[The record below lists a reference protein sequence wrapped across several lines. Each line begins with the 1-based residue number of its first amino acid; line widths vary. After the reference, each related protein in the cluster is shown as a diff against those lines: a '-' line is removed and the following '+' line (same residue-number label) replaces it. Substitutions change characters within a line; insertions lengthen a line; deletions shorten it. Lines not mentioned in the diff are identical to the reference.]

1 MRWLNCWTKTKESKR
16 EIMTKFRVKRFNITC
31 WVFFFFFFE
40 CLRSQPEKTF
50 QVALVDFVLLVL
62 LLTLSKFNTLSY
74 IASINLFNTTAV
86 CKICSK
92 LTKKRP
98 RRRDRFFK
106 ISSKFHFYAR
116 TSKVWSGSLFYFSHG
131 YQSLNALILL
141 LSFQRQLPEG
151 FCKKGVIKNFEDF
164 TEKNLCWS
172 LFLIKL
178 QAFCEICGFFEEYL
192 QTAASVFL
200 TLKSLRYN
208 NIRFSLHW
216 Y

>member
-31 WVFFFFFFE
+31 WVFFFFFFFF

-141 LSFQRQLPEG
+141 LSLFKGNCRRG
-151 FCKKGVIKNFEDF
+151 FVKKVLLKISKISLKKTCVGVSF
-164 TEKNLCWS
+164 
-172 LFLIKL
+172 
-178 QAFCEICGFFEEYL
+178 
-192 QTAASVFL
+192 
-200 TLKSLRYN
+200 
-208 NIRFSLHW
+208 
-216 Y
+216 